1 MTIQQVQQLIAST
14 QAHVNQ
20 LSAAYSTVWNEWNNI
35 TNGNYPPGVN
45 FLNRNMVLTQLKNE
59 LAKIKTSYDAAC
71 QTLAMYQAQ
80 LQSYYKSGV
89 KWTGGATGK

>member
-45 FLNRNMVLTQLKNE
+45 FANRSSVLTQLKNE
-59 LAKIKTSYDAAC
+59 LANIKASYVSAC
-71 QTLAMYQAQ
+71 DMLAMYQAQ
-80 LQSYYKSGV
+80 LQSYNKG
-89 KWTGGATGK
+89 TINATRNTGK